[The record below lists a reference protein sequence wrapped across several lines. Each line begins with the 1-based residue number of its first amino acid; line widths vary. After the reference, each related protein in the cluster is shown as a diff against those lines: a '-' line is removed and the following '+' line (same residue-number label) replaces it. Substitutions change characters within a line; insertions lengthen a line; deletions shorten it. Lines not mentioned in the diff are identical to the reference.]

1 MKKGKTSALTV
12 ALPSKVPWFPLSNTT
27 VQQSENPTTNTM
39 AVVGFVVGLIS
50 LLIDFW
56 GLIGIVAI
64 VLSVAGYMGC
74 NQHNQKGKGR
84 AVFGIIFGL
93 ASVLYAFFKLLAL
106 SGSF

>member
-1 MKKGKTSALTV
+1 
-12 ALPSKVPWFPLSNTT
+12 
-27 VQQSENPTTNTM
+27 M
-39 AVVGFVVGLIS
+39 AVVGFVLGLIS

-64 VLSVAGYMGC
+64 VFSVAGYIGC
-74 NQHNQKGKGR
+74 NQHNQKGKAR

-93 ASVLYAFFKLLAL
+93 ASVLYTFFKILAL